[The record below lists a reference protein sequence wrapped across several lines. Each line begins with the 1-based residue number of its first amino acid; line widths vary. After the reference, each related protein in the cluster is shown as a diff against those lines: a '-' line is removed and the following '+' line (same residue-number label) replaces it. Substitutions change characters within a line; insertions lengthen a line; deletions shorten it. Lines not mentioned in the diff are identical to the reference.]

1 MAFPTSPT
9 NGQTAIVNSVTY
21 QYANS
26 TNAWTRILSTAN
38 IITANTIAVNGNISA
53 AGNVTGNYIFGNGSQ
68 LTGISALSASYIANG
83 TSNVDIP
90 TANGNVTIGI
100 GGTGNVA
107 IFSTTGEY
115 ITGVLSV
122 SGNVTGGNL
131 FFGSGT
137 VSGTGTVHANSISIV
152 GNVTSGSLS
161 TGDIGAGNIIN
172 NGIIS
177 ASGNITGNYF
187 IGNGSQLTGI
197 VTNYSNANVA
207 AYLPTY
213 TGNLVS
219 LAGPVITTANVTA
232 NYFIG
237 NGSLLSGITT
247 TSIVVDD
254 FTGDGS
260 TTTYTLSTT
269 PSSIDATTVNYNGAI
284 LLRNSYSLSVA
295 NIIFSSPPEAGSE
308 IEVTTITG
316 GVSVGPTPPGGS
328 NTQVQFND
336 TGSFGGSAAFTFN
349 KTSNVLSVTGNAISS
364 NLLTGGLISAAGNIT
379 GAYILGNGSQL
390 TGLPATY
397 GNANV
402 VANLAALG
410 SNPVSTTGN
419 ITGSYI
425 FGNGSQLTGITTAYG
440 NANVVAN
447 LAALGSNPISTT
459 GNITGG
465 NLRTVGLITATGNIT
480 ANNGMFTN
488 IVNVASFTG
497 AVVSITGNITAANAT
512 FANVITPSTGT
523 GTAKGIVFP
532 PNPGG
537 GSGDQAFIQY
547 YAVSGENTRLELINT
562 NDTPG
567 ISQDDIYFTANGCV
581 VANNSSESSSSTN
594 APFLVTGGAG
604 IAKTLYVGGNSITS
618 GFVSATGNVNVAGN
632 VNANNGMFT
641 NIVNVA
647 SHTGSIVSVTG
658 NVTANNFNGNGSFL
672 SNTKPQLFMIT
683 AVSDESTPITTGV
696 AKVIFRAPYAMT
708 LYQIPRA
715 SLSVA
720 STSGNPTVDINKNG
734 TSIFSTLLTIDA
746 NETTSVTAATP
757 AVLSTTT
764 LADDDQISIDIDVAG
779 TGATGLKVTLY
790 YTRT

>member
-83 TSNVDIP
+83 TSNVNIP

-152 GNVTSGSLS
+152 GNVTSGSIS

-177 ASGNITGNYF
+177 ATGNITGNYF

-316 GVSVGPTPPGGS
+316 GVSVGATPPGGS

-349 KTSNVLSVTGNAISS
+349 KTSNVLSVTGNTISS

-410 SNPVSTTGN
+410 SNPV
-419 ITGSYI
+419 
-425 FGNGSQLTGITTAYG
+425 
-440 NANVVAN
+440 
-447 LAALGSNPISTT
+447 STT

-567 ISQDDIYFTANGCV
+567 VSQDDIYFTANGCV
-581 VANNSSESSSSTN
+581 VANNSS
-594 APFLVTGGAG
+594 
-604 IAKTLYVGGNSITS
+604 
-618 GFVSATGNVNVAGN
+618 
-632 VNANNGMFT
+632 
-641 NIVNVA
+641 
-647 SHTGSIVSVTG
+647 
-658 NVTANNFNGNGSFL
+658 
-672 SNTKPQLFMIT
+672 
-683 AVSDESTPITTGV
+683 D
-696 AKVIFRAPYAMT
+696 
-708 LYQIPRA
+708 
-715 SLSVA
+715 
-720 STSGNPTVDINKNG
+720 
-734 TSIFSTLLTIDA
+734 
-746 NETTSVTAATP
+746 
-757 AVLSTTT
+757 
-764 LADDDQISIDIDVAG
+764 
-779 TGATGLKVTLY
+779 
-790 YTRT
+790 

>member
-90 TANGNVTIGI
+90 TVNGNVTIGI

-107 IFSTTGEY
+107 VFSTTGEY

-152 GNVTSGSLS
+152 GNVTSGSIS

-177 ASGNITGNYF
+177 ATGNITGNYF
-187 IGNGSQLTGI
+187 IGNGSALTGI
-197 VTNYSNANVA
+197 VTNYSNANVT

-336 TGSFGGSAAFTFN
+336 TGSFGGSTAFTFN
-349 KTSNVLSVTGNAISS
+349 KTSNVLSVTGNTISS

-419 ITGSYI
+419 ITG
-425 FGNGSQLTGITTAYG
+425 
-440 NANVVAN
+440 
-447 LAALGSNPISTT
+447 
-459 GNITGG
+459 G
-465 NLRTVGLITATGNIT
+465 NLQTVGLITATGNVT

-488 IVNVASFTG
+488 IVNVASHTG
-497 AVVSITGNITAANAT
+497 SIVS
-512 FANVITPSTGT
+512 V
-523 GTAKGIVFP
+523 
-532 PNPGG
+532 
-537 GSGDQAFIQY
+537 
-547 YAVSGENTRLELINT
+547 
-562 NDTPG
+562 
-567 ISQDDIYFTANGCV
+567 
-581 VANNSSESSSSTN
+581 
-594 APFLVTGGAG
+594 
-604 IAKTLYVGGNSITS
+604 
-618 GFVSATGNVNVAGN
+618 TGNVTANNGMFTNIVNVASHTGTTVSVTGN
-632 VNANNGMFT
+632 VVANNGMFT

-715 SLSVA
+715 SLSAA

-764 LADDDQISIDIDVAG
+764 LADDDQISIDIDAAG
-779 TGATGLKVTLY
+779 TGATGLKVTFY